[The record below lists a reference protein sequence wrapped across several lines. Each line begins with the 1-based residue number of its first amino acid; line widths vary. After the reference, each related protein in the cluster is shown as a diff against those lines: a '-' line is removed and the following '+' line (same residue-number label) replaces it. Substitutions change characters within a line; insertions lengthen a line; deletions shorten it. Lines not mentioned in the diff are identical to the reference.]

1 MKYRVFWK
9 GECLGSFSAEE
20 MQDMLSRGALGLL
33 HSVELKSG
41 RMVSLSEFFS
51 SGDLAAEGADSA
63 GLGGAEFDFSTFG
76 FLLAGMSFL
85 SVYVLVSALVYCAF
99 LLRVGRRGLALAVSL
114 VSILL
119 CLAGYI
125 FFSELLPKI

>member
-1 MKYRVFWK
+1 MKYRIFWK

-20 MQDMLSRGALGLL
+20 IEDMLSRGALGLL

-41 RMVSLSEFFS
+41 RLVSLSEFFS
-51 SGDLAAEGADSA
+51 NRDFALEGADSA
-63 GLGGAEFDFSTFG
+63 DSSGAEFDFSTFG
-76 FLLAGMSFL
+76 FILAGMSFL

-99 LLRVGRRGLALAVSL
+99 LLRVGRRGLALAVSV

-119 CLAGYI
+119 FLSGYI